1 MPAAY
6 RSRAAE
12 LMPALMNVNDKTK
25 ELRVYSFLSRM
36 LPRQSYISKVMLT
49 AFAGIHI
56 PLLSLVVFLLLAQH
70 IVGLT
75 RTQIVVVVLLAT
87 LFGMLW
93 TLYAL
98 HALLAPV
105 TFAARSLHTYLVDQ
119 KLPELPTHYTDD
131 AGRLMANMQMTIE
144 QMDEQMRSL
153 RELSRTDYL
162 TGIYNRAAGE
172 ERLAEDVSRARRS
185 DDAMSL
191 IFFDIDYFKQINDTE
206 GHLVGDLCLKHTV
219 ETIAGSIRQGD
230 WLARWGGDEFV
241 LVLWDALGRSPE
253 AVLQRIRTALRSSPV
268 HTVDGDA
275 VFITLSMGV
284 CRYNH
289 VDAPG
294 DLLRK
299 ADGALNLAKRSGRDR
314 ITYAPHEGNEE
325 RQKEEQQVD
334 APDLGK
340 PV

>member
-1 MPAAY
+1 
-6 RSRAAE
+6 
-12 LMPALMNVNDKTK
+12 MNVTDKTK
-25 ELRVYSFLSRM
+25 ELRVYSLFSRL
-36 LPRQSYISKVMLT
+36 LPRQSYIGKVMLT
-49 AFAGIHI
+49 AVAGTHV
-56 PLLSLVVFLLLAQH
+56 PLISLVVFLLLAQH
-70 IVGLT
+70 TVGLT
-75 RTQIVVVVLLAT
+75 RMQIVGVVLLAT
-87 LFGMLW
+87 LVGMLW
-93 TLYAL
+93 TLYAI
-98 HALLAPV
+98 HSLLAPI
-105 TFAARSLHTYLVDQ
+105 TFAARSLHTYLVEQ

-172 ERLAEDVSRARRS
+172 ERLAEDVARARRS

-191 IFFDIDYFKQINDTE
+191 VFFDIDHFKQINDTE
-206 GHLVGDLCLKHTV
+206 GHLMGDLCLKHTV
-219 ETIAGSIRQGD
+219 ETVAGSIRQGD

-241 LVLWDALGRSPE
+241 LVLWDALGRSP
-253 AVLQRIRTALRSSPV
+253 ATVLERIRTALRTSPV
-268 HTVDGDA
+268 STIDGDA
-275 VFITLSMGV
+275 VYITLSMGV

-299 ADGALNLAKRSGRDR
+299 ADDALNQAKRSGRDR
-314 ITYAPHEGNEE
+314 ITYAPHERKEE
-325 RQKEEQQVD
+325 RKADV
-334 APDLGK
+334 PDVGK